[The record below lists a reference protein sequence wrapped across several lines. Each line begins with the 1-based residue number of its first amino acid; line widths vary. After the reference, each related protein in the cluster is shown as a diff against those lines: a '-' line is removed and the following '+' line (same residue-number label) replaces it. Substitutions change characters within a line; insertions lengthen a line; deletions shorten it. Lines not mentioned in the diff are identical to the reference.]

1 MAVALFDAEET
12 HYRFVDLANGFSPAL
27 ASDLGTVGPLAWPER
42 GTDGIGLFLSRAVV
56 GQQLS
61 TVVARVIWSRIEA
74 LAPNTGEEILEVFRP
89 DNADALRACGVSRA
103 KIKALAAI
111 REAAMAGWLG
121 EEALRAMAPDER
133 GRQLRA
139 IWGIGQWTCDMA
151 AIFHFGDLDIWPEGD
166 AAVARTFARYIGR
179 RQPAKTAARFAPQRS
194 ILALYMWAIMDRAP

>member
-1 MAVALFDAEET
+1 MMVALFEAAEI
-12 HYRFVDLANGFSPAL
+12 HHRFVGLAEGFSPAL
-27 ASDLGTVGPLAWPER
+27 ASDLEAVGPLTLPER
-42 GTDGIGLFLSRAVV
+42 SADGLGRFLSRAVV

-61 TVVARVIWSRIEA
+61 TAVARVIWSRIEA
-74 LAPNTGEEILEVFRP
+74 LAPDAGEEILEVFQP

-103 KIKALAAI
+103 KVKALTAI

-133 GRQLRA
+133 GRQLKA

-179 RQPAKTAARFAPQRS
+179 RKPATTAARFAPQRS
-194 ILALYMWAIMDRAP
+194 VLALYLWAIMNRVP